1 MRKLLQL
8 NLNTSGRMLSA
19 LLFTLLTHYCNP
31 KSELNL
37 IMKYA
42 EDMISSND
50 ESDREEVERL
60 VSWDHN
66 NTTRGPPAF
75 TANSVIFK

>member
-1 MRKLLQL
+1 
-8 NLNTSGRMLSA
+8 MLSA
-19 LLFTLLTHYCNP
+19 LLFTLFTHYCNP

-50 ESDREEVERL
+50 DASDREEVERL

-66 NTTRGPPAF
+66 NTTTLSLKVDKTKEAHQP
-75 TANSVIFK
+75 SLLIQ

>member
-1 MRKLLQL
+1 
-8 NLNTSGRMLSA
+8 MLSA
-19 LLFTLLTHYCNP
+19 LLFTLFTHYCNP

-50 ESDREEVERL
+50 DASDREEVERL

-66 NTTRGPPAF
+66 NTTTQSLKVDKTKEAHQP
-75 TANSVIFK
+75 SLLIQ

>member
-1 MRKLLQL
+1 
-8 NLNTSGRMLSA
+8 MLSA
-19 LLFTLLTHYCNP
+19 LLFTRLTHYCNP

-66 NTTRGPPAF
+66 NTTTLSLKVDKTKEAHQPPLL
-75 TANSVIFK
+75 IQ